1 MRRAAAIS
9 TLLML
14 LGSATAGYAQDAAP
28 RPRSLELSASGLMLG
43 GVDFGNRNATLTAN
57 DPGNPDF
64 ILFAT
69 SSKIK
74 PGAGLDARLTFN
86 VTRTFGLEGVVTWT
100 RQTAETA
107 ITSDAE
113 GIPNTTVTEDLST
126 YFVEGAAVLHL
137 RGLTFAH
144 GRGIPFIFGG
154 GGYLRQLDGDSI
166 LVDTGS
172 VFHAGGGVKYFFR
185 PARVVSSAVLAY
197 ARTAGI
203 TCDRAGWS
211 SNARRSADRHGKS
224 PAVWSCGFEPSGL
237 HVARQVVLEL

>member
-1 MRRAAAIS
+1 MRRAPAIS
-9 TLLML
+9 ALVAL
-14 LGSATAGYAQDAAP
+14 LGGATAGYAQDAAP

-100 RQTAETA
+100 RQTAETEV
-107 ITSDAE
+107 TSDAE
-113 GIPNTTVTEDLST
+113 EVPNTTVTEDLST

-144 GRGIPFIFGG
+144 GRGMPFIFGG

-172 VFHAGGGVKYFFR
+172 VFHAGGGVKYFF
-185 PARVVSSAVLAY
+185 SS
-197 ARTAGI
+197 RTSGFIRGI
-203 TCDRAGWS
+203 GVRADG
-211 SNARRSADRHGKS
+211 RYYLRSG
-224 PAVWSCGFEPSGL
+224 G
-237 HVARQVVLEL
+237 LELEREKTRRPTWGIAGGLVVRF